1 LLRFTGYTR
10 EDQEAGLVRWDTMT
24 PPEYTEIDRVHILEA
39 TQRGSCTPYEKEYIR
54 KDGTRVPIIC
64 GYAQLD
70 GSRDEYIGFALDLS
84 EQKRTAVELRE
95 REERFRVLSET
106 LPQLIWMTNTLYCNQ
121 RFLDYS
127 GLTEAEMMGFGW
139 KDLIHPDDLEA
150 TIVRW
155 THSLHVGEPH
165 LNEYRL
171 RRKDGAYRH
180 FLARAVPLK
189 NDRGEV
195 ERWIGSSTDIHDQK
209 LAEEALRKSEKLA
222 TAGRLAASI
231 AHEINNPLASVTNLL
246 YLALQDAT
254 ISADTKAHL
263 QSAEQELRRVAHITT
278 QTLRFHK
285 QSNLARS
292 VDICDIVDSVLALFG
307 QRLVNK
313 NITFKA
319 ECQRGTMATC
329 FADEIRQVIANLFTN
344 SIDATPQDGLIRIR
358 VKTVRSWLS
367 GRPSGVKILVADSG
381 HGIPGAV
388 LGQIFEPFI
397 TTKEATGIG
406 LGLWVSEGIVRKHGG
421 AIRVRSKAG
430 VERSGT
436 VFSIFLPTAPTS

>member
-1 LLRFTGYTR
+1 MGIMRSEQPSTIHQDGTDRSSGGTRIYADGEMAELFRRFRWGTTSLGALSHWDDNLVWVVNLILESQFPHVLLWGSELTVLYNDAYQPLMAEKHPQALGQPASECWSEAWQIIGPQCKAVLENGAKFNFENVLIPILRQGALCDVYWNYSYSPVRDAEGTIGGVFVVCQDVTEQKKIEKAQRTSELRFRKLFESRLMGIGIPDRFGGFRESNDELLRFTGYTR

-106 LPQLIWMTNTLYCNQ
+106 LPQLIWMTNTLGENIYCNQ

-195 ERWIGSSTDIHDQK
+195 ET
-209 LAEEALRKSEKLA
+209 
-222 TAGRLAASI
+222 
-231 AHEINNPLASVTNLL
+231 
-246 YLALQDAT
+246 
-254 ISADTKAHL
+254 
-263 QSAEQELRRVAHITT
+263 
-278 QTLRFHK
+278 
-285 QSNLARS
+285 
-292 VDICDIVDSVLALFG
+292 VD
-307 QRLVNK
+307 
-313 NITFKA
+313 
-319 ECQRGTMATC
+319 
-329 FADEIRQVIANLFTN
+329 
-344 SIDATPQDGLIRIR
+344 
-358 VKTVRSWLS
+358 W
-367 GRPSGVKILVADSG
+367 
-381 HGIPGAV
+381 
-388 LGQIFEPFI
+388 
-397 TTKEATGIG
+397 
-406 LGLWVSEGIVRKHGG
+406 
-421 AIRVRSKAG
+421 
-430 VERSGT
+430 
-436 VFSIFLPTAPTS
+436 